1 MSATSNL
8 DLTLQTVEV
17 LQVDHFSNKGRN
29 GRGRSWLVIYRDE
42 DDHAWSIGLIE
53 KPSNTASKRYSY
65 AVYAYD
71 PPLKGDIS
79 DPDYR
84 GPVVG
89 PKLLGHYEDF
99 SRHDKVNDLLDNF
112 SYPTYRSSPAFTM
125 VQDVVIHM
133 SGVHPPT
140 S

>member
-1 MSATSNL
+1 MSAMSNL
-8 DLTLQTVEV
+8 DLQVTESFERCEV
-17 LQVDHFSNKGRN
+17 KRVDYFPN

-53 KPSNTASKRYSY
+53 KPSNTASERYSY

-99 SRHDKVNDLLDNF
+99 ARHDKVNKMLDNF
-112 SYPTYRSSPAFTM
+112 RPTPELFGTPANSM
-125 VQDVVIHM
+125 VREIFVVLCGHD
-133 SGVHPPT
+133 PLC
-140 S
+140 